1 MHKIQLSKTNNVQI
15 EVDKHFIL
23 SLIQWLGHDALV
35 QPGRFLFTTI
45 PDVLEVFVY
54 LYSIIEQI
62 VKERLETCADKDILK
77 TCLNFLSE
85 IQTYV
90 TLDATQRFFRTRNAG

>member
-1 MHKIQLSKTNNVQI
+1 M
-15 EVDKHFIL
+15 DKHFIL

-54 LYSIIEQI
+54 LHNIIEQI
-62 VKERLETCADKDILK
+62 GKERLETCADKDILK

-90 TLDATQRFFRTRNAG
+90 TLGARDSSALVMRDNWGNAWIIEGWR